1 MGDSKVNY
9 TEKNFQMYTDMV
21 KYIRNL
27 RMLEIHKRK
36 ISQKLYN
43 MYINLSSKGIDLESY
58 VVNPKEFCDKLCED
72 YVKNTSMH
80 IVYLETVK
88 KFSIVVAILALGC
101 DIFLDEPLVSKYFV
115 YILLGAFVVSLL
127 LTYLKM
133 YRSKKY
139 GLNEEPLKYKIIYN
153 ITALILI
160 VPMFILKGDIKS
172 NGNISIIF
180 IGIIAISIFFIISLI
195 IKLNKNNIDK
205 KISCKSII

>member
-1 MGDSKVNY
+1 MGDSNINY
-9 TEKNFQMYTDMV
+9 TEKNFQIYTDMV

-27 RMLEIHKRK
+27 RMLEVHKRR

-43 MYINLSSKGIDLESY
+43 MYVNLSSKEIDLENY
-58 VVNPKEFCDKLCED
+58 VVNPKEFCDKLCEE
-72 YVKNTSMH
+72 YVNNTSIH
-80 IVYLETVK
+80 IVYLETIK
-88 KFSIVVAILALGC
+88 KFCIVVAVLALGC
-101 DIFLDEPLVSKYFV
+101 DIFLDKPLVSKYFV
-115 YILLGAFVVSLL
+115 YILVGAFIISLL

-139 GLNEEPLKYKIIYN
+139 GLNEESLKYKIIYN
-153 ITALILI
+153 IIALILI

-180 IGIIAISIFFIISLI
+180 IGIVAISIFFIISLI

-205 KISCKSII
+205 KISCKSIV